1 MPSHRPHTPLAPR
14 PASSQGLGAGFDL
27 EEFVVLL
34 RRRRRLIC
42 QVAGGVVLAAILY
55 AFSQPTVYSASAVV
69 MLDSR
74 KNTIADASAVL
85 TQLQPD
91 TATMANQIQILQ
103 SRALAQKVIAQ
114 LGLADDPEFNGT
126 LPAPGIAG
134 LVDPRNWDG
143 EVAAA
148 DPDKLA
154 DNFLKHVWADTNGG
168 STAITVTATS
178 RDPRKAAKIANA
190 VVKAYLDDQVGGR
203 HAVTSQTTQWLQG
216 RASELAAQ
224 MQAQNE
230 QIQRFK
236 AENGLADAGPG
247 GSLVDQQMLGINNQI
262 VQARSDLAQK
272 TAEQQSLIGG
282 DPASA
287 SRVTTAPS
295 IAQLRAQEA
304 QVAQQEA
311 DLSSRYGPLNPKL
324 LEVQAQHRNLEL
336 SIAQEIGRIAASTN
350 GDVVSARNHL
360 QSLEGSLRQA
370 EQLSVTQ
377 NMARTQ
383 LATMEANAAS
393 NRATY
398 EAFRTRLLQAQDQD
412 ATLTPEGRVLSPAIV
427 PQTPS
432 APKRKLIVGASL
444 PLGLMLGALAALLQ
458 EKYGWL
464 LRAKNRRRNG
474 RAKGR
479 TARRLKTMEAW
490 DGPPILGEL
499 ANTSSLAAADY
510 VTDWPTSRYAQASA
524 AMVRQLEARQG
535 EGAVVALTAPEPGN
549 SKSVVAISLARAA
562 ARMGKRA
569 VIVDCDPSHRT
580 AQALHADPRAGLYE
594 VLTGAVPLN
603 DALVRDARSGAY
615 LLSLRQRPA
624 QAPAMLASPQMHRL
638 LEILRDGCDL
648 VILDCGLALNGPDA
662 ALIARQADATLLVSR
677 RDRLHGPNLLHATEL
692 LEKANAAPVG
702 LVLAS

>member
-1 MPSHRPHTPLAPR
+1 MPAHRPNPAQAPR
-14 PASSQGLGAGFDL
+14 SAPAAGFDL
-27 EEFVVLL
+27 EEFIGLL
-34 RRRRRLIC
+34 KRRRRLIF
-42 QVAGGVVLAAILY
+42 QVAAGVVLLALLY

-74 KNTIADASAVL
+74 KNTVADASAVL

-91 TATMANQIQILQ
+91 PATMQNQIQILE

-154 DNFLKHVWADTNGG
+154 DNFLKHVWADSNGL
-168 STAITVTATS
+168 STAITVSATS
-178 RDPRKAAKIANA
+178 RDPRKAARIANA
-190 VVKAYLDDQVGGR
+190 LVKAYLDDQVGGR
-203 HAVTSQTTQWLQG
+203 HAATSQTTDWLQG
-216 RASELAAQ
+216 RANDLAAQ
-224 MQAQNE
+224 LQAQNE
-230 QIQRFK
+230 EIQRFK
-236 AENGLADAGPG
+236 ASNGLADAGPG
-247 GSLVDQQMLGINNQI
+247 GSLVDQQLAGINNQI
-262 VQARSDLAQK
+262 VQARSDLDQK
-272 TAEQQSLIGG
+272 VAEQQSMAGG
-282 DPASA
+282 DPANA
-287 SRVTTAPS
+287 SRVTSQPL

-304 QVAQQEA
+304 QLTQQEA
-311 DLSSRYGPLNPKL
+311 DLNSKYGPLHPKL
-324 LEVQAQHRNLEL
+324 LEVMAARRDLDL
-336 SIAQEIGRIAASTN
+336 RIAQEIGRVASSAN
-350 GDVVSARNHL
+350 GDVATARSHL

-370 EQLSVTQ
+370 EQLAVTQ

-383 LATMEANAAS
+383 LTTMESNATSTRTA
-393 NRATY
+393 Y
-398 EAFRTRLLQAQDQD
+398 ETFITRLRQAQDQD
-412 ATLTPEGRVLSPAIV
+412 ATLTPESRVLSSAAV
-427 PQTPS
+427 PQSPA

-474 RAKGR
+474 KTKGR
-479 TARRLKTMEAW
+479 TARRLKTVEAW

-499 ANTSSLAAADY
+499 VNTSSLAAADY
-510 VTDWPTSRYAQASA
+510 VTDWPASRFARASA
-524 AMVRQLEARQG
+524 ALVRQLEGRQG

-549 SKSVVAISLARAA
+549 SKSVVAVSIARAA
-562 ARMGKRA
+562 AKMGKKA
-569 VIVDCDPSHRT
+569 IIVDCDPSHR
-580 AQALHADPRAGLYE
+580 AAAALHAVPRAGLYE

-603 DALVRDARSGAY
+603 AALVRDPRSGVF
-615 LLSLRQRPA
+615 LLSLGQRPA
-624 QAPAMLASPQMHRL
+624 QAAAMLASPQMHRL
-638 LEILRDGCDL
+638 LEILRDSCDL
-648 VILDCGLALNGPDA
+648 VILDCGLALNGPETV
-662 ALIARQADATLLVSR
+662 LIARQADATLLVSR
-677 RDRLHGPNLLHATEL
+677 RDRLRGPSLIHATEA

>member
-1 MPSHRPHTPLAPR
+1 MPAHRPNPAQAPR
-14 PASSQGLGAGFDL
+14 SAPAAGFDL
-27 EEFVVLL
+27 EEFIGLL
-34 RRRRRLIC
+34 KRRRRLIF
-42 QVAGGVVLAAILY
+42 QVAAGVVLLALLY

-91 TATMANQIQILQ
+91 PATMQNQIQILE

-154 DNFLKHVWADTNGG
+154 DNFLKHVWADSNGL
-168 STAITVTATS
+168 STAITVSATS
-178 RDPRKAAKIANA
+178 RDPRKAARIANA
-190 VVKAYLDDQVGGR
+190 LVKAYLDDQVGGR
-203 HAVTSQTTQWLQG
+203 HAATSQTTDWLQG
-216 RASELAAQ
+216 RANDLAAQ
-224 MQAQNE
+224 LQAQNE
-230 QIQRFK
+230 EIQRFK
-236 AENGLADAGPG
+236 ASNGLADAGPG
-247 GSLVDQQMLGINNQI
+247 GSLVDQQLAGINNQI
-262 VQARSDLAQK
+262 VQARSDLDQK
-272 TAEQQSLIGG
+272 VAEQQSMAGG
-282 DPASA
+282 DPANA
-287 SRVTTAPS
+287 SRVTSQPL

-304 QVAQQEA
+304 QLTQQEA
-311 DLSSRYGPLNPKL
+311 DLNSKYGPLHPKL
-324 LEVQAQHRNLEL
+324 LEVMAARRDLDL
-336 SIAQEIGRIAASTN
+336 RIAQEIGRVASSAN
-350 GDVVSARNHL
+350 GDVATARSHL

-370 EQLSVTQ
+370 EQLAVTQ

-383 LATMEANAAS
+383 LTTMESNATSTRTA
-393 NRATY
+393 Y
-398 EAFRTRLLQAQDQD
+398 ETFITRLRQAQDQD
-412 ATLTPEGRVLSPAIV
+412 ATLTPESRVLSSAAV
-427 PQTPS
+427 PQSPA

-474 RAKGR
+474 KTKGR
-479 TARRLKTMEAW
+479 TARRLKTVEAW

-499 ANTSSLAAADY
+499 VNTSSLAAADY
-510 VTDWPTSRYAQASA
+510 VTDWPASRFARASA
-524 AMVRQLEARQG
+524 ALVRQLEGRQG

-549 SKSVVAISLARAA
+549 SKSVVAVSIARAA
-562 ARMGKRA
+562 AKMGKKA
-569 VIVDCDPSHRT
+569 IIVDCDPSHR
-580 AQALHADPRAGLYE
+580 AAAALHAVPRAGLYE

-603 DALVRDARSGAY
+603 AALVRDPRSGVF
-615 LLSLRQRPA
+615 LLSLGQRPA
-624 QAPAMLASPQMHRL
+624 HAAAMLASPQMHRL
-638 LEILRDGCDL
+638 LEILRDSCDL
-648 VILDCGLALNGPDA
+648 VILDCGLALNGPETV
-662 ALIARQADATLLVSR
+662 LIARQADATLLVSR
-677 RDRLHGPNLLHATEL
+677 RDRLRGPSLIHATEA

>member
-1 MPSHRPHTPLAPR
+1 MPAHRPNPAQAPR
-14 PASSQGLGAGFDL
+14 SAPAAGFDL
-27 EEFVVLL
+27 EEFIGLL
-34 RRRRRLIC
+34 KRRRRLIF
-42 QVAGGVVLAAILY
+42 QVAAGVVLLALLY

-74 KNTIADASAVL
+74 KNTVADASAVL

-91 TATMANQIQILQ
+91 PATMQNQIQILE

-154 DNFLKHVWADTNGG
+154 DNFLKHVWADSNGL
-168 STAITVTATS
+168 STAITVSATS
-178 RDPRKAAKIANA
+178 RDPRKAARIANA
-190 VVKAYLDDQVGGR
+190 LVKAYLDDQVGGR
-203 HAVTSQTTQWLQG
+203 HAATSQTTDWLQG
-216 RASELAAQ
+216 RANDLAAQ
-224 MQAQNE
+224 LQAQNE
-230 QIQRFK
+230 EIQRFK
-236 AENGLADAGPG
+236 ASNGLADAGPG
-247 GSLVDQQMLGINNQI
+247 GSLVDQQLAGINNQI
-262 VQARSDLAQK
+262 VQARSDLDQK
-272 TAEQQSLIGG
+272 VAEQQSMAGG
-282 DPASA
+282 DPANA
-287 SRVTTAPS
+287 SRVTSQPL

-304 QVAQQEA
+304 QLTQQEA
-311 DLSSRYGPLNPKL
+311 DLNSKYGPLHPKL
-324 LEVQAQHRNLEL
+324 LEVMAARRDLDL
-336 SIAQEIGRIAASTN
+336 RIAQEIGRVASSAN
-350 GDVVSARNHL
+350 GDVATARSHL

-370 EQLSVTQ
+370 EQLAVTQ

-383 LATMEANAAS
+383 LTTMESNATSTRTA
-393 NRATY
+393 Y
-398 EAFRTRLLQAQDQD
+398 ETFITRLRQAQDQD
-412 ATLTPEGRVLSPAIV
+412 ATLTPESRVLSSAAV
-427 PQTPS
+427 PQSPA

-474 RAKGR
+474 KTKGR
-479 TARRLKTMEAW
+479 TARRLKTVEAW

-499 ANTSSLAAADY
+499 VNTSSLAAADY
-510 VTDWPTSRYAQASA
+510 VTDWPASRFARASA
-524 AMVRQLEARQG
+524 ALVRQLEGRQG

-549 SKSVVAISLARAA
+549 SKSVVAVSIARAA
-562 ARMGKRA
+562 AKMGKKA
-569 VIVDCDPSHRT
+569 IIVDCDPSHR
-580 AQALHADPRAGLYE
+580 AAAALHAVPRAGLYE

-603 DALVRDARSGAY
+603 AALVRDPRSGVF
-615 LLSLRQRPA
+615 LLSLGQRPA
-624 QAPAMLASPQMHRL
+624 HAAAMLASPQMHRL
-638 LEILRDGCDL
+638 LEILRDSCDL
-648 VILDCGLALNGPDA
+648 VILDCGLALNGPETV
-662 ALIARQADATLLVSR
+662 LIARQADATLLVSR
-677 RDRLHGPNLLHATEL
+677 RDRLRGPSLIHATEA